1 MVNDLNKAIV
11 VNSVTKEFKIKNS
24 SIVALQD
31 VSLDIFEGEF
41 VSIIGPSGC
50 GKTTL
55 MRMMAN
61 LESVTSG
68 SISINGNSPNTARLN
83 RDFSVVFQS
92 PALLEWRNAINNVIL
107 PLETQKIKKS
117 KAIIKAREMLEV
129 VDLSKFE
136 ESFPRQLS
144 GGMKQRISIARALTL
159 DPSVLFMD
167 EPFGA
172 LDRITRE
179 WMNMELLRIWQQKE
193 LTIVF
198 ITHNIQEAVMLS
210 NRIVVMSSRPGQ
222 IQGIINVDLP
232 SPRTL
237 DLKETEEFI
246 RIEIEGEKL
255 LKQGMKY
262 GN

>member
-1 MVNDLNKAIV
+1 MSESPNKTII
-11 VNSVTKEFKIKNS
+11 VNSVSKEFKMKND
-24 SIVALQD
+24 SIIALRD
-31 VSLDIFEGEF
+31 VSLEIFKGEF
-41 VSIIGPSGC
+41 ISIIGPSGC

-61 LESVTSG
+61 LESITSG
-68 SISINGNSPNTARLN
+68 SILVKGKTPNVARLD

-92 PALLEWRNAINNVIL
+92 PALLEWRNALHNVIL
-107 PLETQKIKKS
+107 PLETQRINKNQ
-117 KAIIKAREMLEV
+117 AIAKAREMLAV
-129 VDLSKFE
+129 VDLSEFE

-179 WMNMELLRIWQQKE
+179 WMNMELLRIWQQKK

-222 IQGIINVDLP
+222 IQGIINVNLP
-232 SPRTL
+232 QKRTL
-237 DLKETEEFI
+237 DLKETDEFI
-246 RIEIEGEKL
+246 RLEIEGEKL